1 MKIVKQSVQLE
12 HITPDAMKIIEAAGR
27 VCYKSES
34 SVTEDSAD
42 KFVAGIVKRQHLSV
56 LEHVVASFRIITNR
70 GILGELTRHRT
81 GIAFSVQSSRYCD
94 MVADKFG
101 GEISFIEPF
110 GLPEYSVSCFRHACE
125 IAEQSYQL
133 MRKDGC
139 KPEQARD
146 CLPMALATELV
157 VTANFREWLH
167 ILDLRMAK
175 GAHPQIRKLS
185 MDIWKILNSYYPV
198 IFSESLLPKEDINGI
213 A

>member
-12 HITPDAMKIIEAAGR
+12 HITPDAMKLIEAAGR
-27 VCYKSES
+27 VCYAS
-34 SVTEDSAD
+34 SDKITEDSAD
-42 KFVAGIVKRQHLSV
+42 KFVAGIISRQHLSV
-56 LEHVVASFRIITNR
+56 AEHCSASFRIITNR

-94 MVADKFG
+94 LSNGKFG

-110 GLPEYSVSCFRHACE
+110 DLPEYARSCFHHACTT
-125 IAEQSYQL
+125 AEQSYQL

-167 ILDLRMAK
+167 ILDLRLAK
-175 GAHPQIRKLS
+175 AAHPQIRKLC
-185 MDIWKILNSYYPV
+185 MDIWKILNSHYPV
-198 IFSESLLPKEDINGI
+198 IFNEDLLPKEN
-213 A
+213 